1 MNTSASAAKVLIVDD
16 EPNIV
21 LSLEFLL
28 KHEGYQT
35 QKAFNGLR
43 ALEIAAEFLPDIVVL
58 DVMMP
63 GIDGFEVAQQ
73 IRLNPLLEYT
83 KIIFLTAKGTQR
95 DKETGYAKGAE
106 AYMLKP
112 FENEVLVTTVNE
124 MLTYG

>member
-1 MNTSASAAKVLIVDD
+1 MNFSTSAAKVLIVDD

-21 LSLEFLL
+21 MAVEFLL
-28 KHEGYQT
+28 QREGYHT
-35 QKAFNGLR
+35 EKAFNGME
-43 ALEIAAEFLPDIVVL
+43 ALDLATRFLPDIIVL

-63 GIDGFEVAQQ
+63 GLNGFEVAEQ
-73 IRLNPLLEYT
+73 IRRLPQLEYT

-112 FENEVLVTTVNE
+112 FENEELVTIVNE